1 MIPSKKTCV
10 LLLALLLAS
19 LCAAQEQPD
28 FSFQPGR
35 YGTLGFGYGLPYG
48 GYGFN
53 ADMYIFDQLALTVDV
68 GTLLYAAGY
77 ELGIKY
83 LHGNAGKLWRP
94 QAILLYGVNGIIPYN
109 FSNTEVVQTE
119 VYNGFTAGLGSQ
131 FMFGKK
137 RRHGLDFGV
146 TYVISS
152 GLFKRLEEL
161 AGYELGASSRFGFYL
176 GYRYA
181 FQFLY

>member
-48 GYGFN
+48 GYGFS
-53 ADMYIFDQLALTVDV
+53 ADMYIFDQLALTVDA

-77 ELGIKY
+77 ELGLKY

-161 AGYELGASSRFGFYL
+161 EGYELGASSRFGFYL